1 MSNTNPDYYKT
12 GGIEPI
18 DFIKAQR
25 LNFNLGNVV
34 KYVCRAGRKTDD
46 PTEDLEKAMYYLQ
59 HELAAVKEENLEML
73 VPQGDR
79 MSEERG
85 WA

>member
-18 DFIKAQR
+18 DFIRAQR

-46 PTEDLEKAMYYLQ
+46 PTDDLEKAMYYLR
-59 HELAAVKEENLEML
+59 HELEAAKDENLEML
-73 VPQGDR
+73 VVA
-79 MSEERG
+79 ERQ
-85 WA
+85 

>member
-18 DFIKAQR
+18 DFIRAQR

-46 PTEDLEKAMYYLQ
+46 PTGDLEKAMYYLR
-59 HELAAVKEENLEML
+59 HEIETVKEENLEML

>member
-12 GGIEPI
+12 GCIEPI
-18 DFIKAQR
+18 DFIRAQR

-34 KYVCRAGRKTDD
+34 KYVCRAGRKTVD
-46 PTEDLEKAMYYLQ
+46 PKGDLEKAMYYLQ
-59 HELAAVKEENLEML
+59 HEIKSISDKEK
-73 VPQGDR
+73 QI
-79 MSEERG
+79 EEKG

>member
-1 MSNTNPDYYKT
+1 MSNVNPDYYKT

-18 DFIKAQR
+18 DFIRAQR

-59 HELAAVKEENLEML
+59 HELKSISDKEK
-73 VPQGDR
+73 QI
-79 MSEERG
+79 EERV